1 VRRHDEHDERGVAA
15 LELAILLSVLM
26 LLAFGA
32 APLYRQM
39 RAYQRVSKT
48 TAATLRYATAVDPNG
63 RRDAGGTITRRPS
76 YDQIA
81 QFARD
86 SAGDTSLNVVVTVCK
101 SGTCNAASG
110 SSPIPATAGDTVT
123 VRVSK
128 TVDMSV
134 LGRVGNATARISGNE
149 PFYPENDVT
158 VTSTASAR
166 EE

>member
-1 VRRHDEHDERGVAA
+1 VRRHDERGVAA
-15 LELAILLSVLM
+15 LELAIFLSVLM

-32 APLYRQM
+32 TPLYRQM

-48 TAATLRYATAVDPNG
+48 SAATLRYATAVDPNG
-63 RRDAGGTITRRPS
+63 RRAADGSITRRPS
-76 YDQIA
+76 YDEIA
-81 QFARD
+81 RFARD
-86 SAGDTSLNVVVTVCK
+86 SAGDASLAVVVTVCK

-110 SSPIPATAGDTVT
+110 SSPIAATAGDTVT
-123 VRVSK
+123 VQVTK

-134 LGRVGNATARISGNE
+134 LGRIANATARIGGQE